1 MLTNISD
8 VYTEIRAALGEFADG
23 FNIEAIADQAYTFNP
38 TTQAFEA
45 APEAEFWAAV
55 EANER

>member
-8 VYTEIRAALGEFADG
+8 VYDEIRTALGEFADD
-23 FNIEAIADQAYTFNP
+23 FNIEAIAGAAYTFNP
-38 TTQAFEA
+38 ATQVFEA

-55 EANER
+55 VANER

>member
-8 VYTEIRAALGEFADG
+8 VYDEIRSILGEFAADYD
-23 FNIEAIADQAYTFNP
+23 IEAIADQAYTFNP
-38 TTQAFEA
+38 ATQAFDA

>member
-8 VYTEIRAALGEFADG
+8 VYDEIRSILGEYADD
-23 FNIEAIADQAYTFNP
+23 FNVEAIADQAYTFNP
-38 TTQAFEA
+38 RTQTFEA
-45 APEAEFWAAV
+45 SEDTEFWAAV

>member
-8 VYTEIRAALGEFADG
+8 VYTEIRSILGEYAGD
-23 FNIEAIADQAYTFNP
+23 FNIEAIADQAYVFNP
-38 TTQAFEA
+38 ETQAFEA
-45 APEAEFWAAV
+45 SEDTEFWAAV

>member
-8 VYTEIRAALGEFADG
+8 VYDEIRSILGEFAADYD
-23 FNIEAIADQAYTFNP
+23 IEAIADQAYTFNP
-38 TTQAFEA
+38 MTQAFEA
-45 APEAEFWAAV
+45 SEDIEFWAAV

>member
-8 VYTEIRAALGEFADG
+8 VYTEIRSILGEYADD
-23 FNIEAIADQAYTFNP
+23 FNIEAIADQAYSFNP
-38 TTQAFEA
+38 DTQAFEA
-45 APEAEFWAAV
+45 SEDIEFWAIV

>member
-8 VYTEIRAALGEFADG
+8 VYTEIRSILGEFADEY
-23 FNIEAIADQAYTFNP
+23 NIEAIADQAYTFNP
-38 TTQAFEA
+38 ATQAFAVVEGD
-45 APEAEFWAAV
+45 EFWAVV

>member
-8 VYTEIRAALGEFADG
+8 VYSEIRSILGEFADDY
-23 FNIEAIADQAYTFNP
+23 NIEAIADAAYTFNP
-38 TTQAFEA
+38 VTQAFDVVEEDA
-45 APEAEFWAAV
+45 FWSVV

>member
-8 VYTEIRAALGEFADG
+8 VYTEIRSILGEYADD

-38 TTQAFEA
+38 DTQAFEA
-45 APEAEFWAAV
+45 SEDTEFWATV

>member
-8 VYTEIRAALGEFADG
+8 VYNEIRSILGEFADDY
-23 FNIEAIADQAYTFNP
+23 NVEAIADQAYVFNP
-38 TTQAFEA
+38 ATQAFEA
-45 APEAEFWAAV
+45 SEGTEFWAVV

>member
-8 VYTEIRAALGEFADG
+8 VYTEIRSILGEFADEY
-23 FNIEAIADQAYTFNP
+23 NIEAIADQAYTFNP
-38 TTQAFEA
+38 ATQGFDVVEGD
-45 APEAEFWAAV
+45 EFWAVV

>member
-8 VYTEIRAALGEFADG
+8 VYTEIRSILGEYAD
-23 FNIEAIADQAYTFNP
+23 DFNP
-38 TTQAFEA
+38 DTQAFEA
-45 APEAEFWAAV
+45 SEDTEFWAAV